1 MKYYE
6 KLSLKLID
14 FLSKNLPSKS
24 DEELEVIRYGI
35 EVIFVNLFKYPILLI
50 LAYILGIF
58 NYTLITMVSFSLIR
72 TFAAGMHARKSWTC
86 LLFSILTFFSIV
98 YASKLVDFPL
108 LIKNSLFLI
117 SFILIILYAPAD
129 TEEKPYISKKLRKKL
144 KILSLIM
151 SVAILIIS
159 SLIDSKIISSIFMLS
174 LFCESILITPFA
186 YKLFNRRYR
195 NYEYY

>member
-1 MKYYE
+1 
-6 KLSLKLID
+6 
-14 FLSKNLPSKS
+14 
-24 DEELEVIRYGI
+24 
-35 EVIFVNLFKYPILLI
+35 
-50 LAYILGIF
+50 
-58 NYTLITMVSFSLIR
+58 
-72 TFAAGMHARKSWTC
+72 MHARKSWTC

-159 SLIDSKIISSIFMLS
+159 SLIDSKIISSIFNMIS
-174 LFCESILITPFA
+174 
-186 YKLFNRRYR
+186 KGRV
-195 NYEYY
+195 